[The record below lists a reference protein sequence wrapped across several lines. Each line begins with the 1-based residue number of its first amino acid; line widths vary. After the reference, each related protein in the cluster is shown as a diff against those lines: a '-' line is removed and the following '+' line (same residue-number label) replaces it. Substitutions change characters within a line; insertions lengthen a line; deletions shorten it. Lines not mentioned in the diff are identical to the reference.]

1 MKEENKPELM
11 IQTKNKDA
19 YAVQILTRNYL
30 ETKNEGVNI
39 HLYGELI
46 NDIDAFTSEIE
57 NIQDMN
63 IKFKSRNPQFVSP
76 RTIKVFLEL
85 RDIDDEEP
93 LRNKYV
99 STVDVKYSRELKF
112 KDILPL
118 LIKTKYP
125 ENTSVQIIYVSSD
138 TGNYKQPIMTE
149 NIDCFNRYK
158 NELFKLSVEEQEII
172 VNALLNDSKSYHKL
186 SPAEALMYVINRYK
200 SGKLKNERDE
210 RFEVFINNF
219 QKLSI
224 IELTLYELIKTPM
237 TERSW
242 RCELGIFDAD
252 DYK

>member
-1 MKEENKPELM
+1 MKEVNKPELM

-57 NIQDMN
+57 SIQDMN
-63 IKFKSRNPQFVSP
+63 VKFKSRNPQFVSP
-76 RTIKVFLEL
+76 RTIKAFLEL
-85 RDIDDEEP
+85 RDIDDESIES
-93 LRNKYV
+93 KYV
-99 STVDVKYSRELKF
+99 STVDVKYSRELLF
-112 KDILPL
+112 KDILSL
-118 LIKTKYP
+118 LTKTKYP

-138 TGNYKQPIMTE
+138 TSNYKQLTMTE
-149 NIDCFNRYK
+149 NIECFNRYK
-158 NELFKLSVEEQEII
+158 NEFFKLNIEEQEII

-200 SGKLKNERDE
+200 SGKLKIERDE
-210 RFEVFINNF
+210 RFDTFINNF

-242 RCELGIFDAD
+242 RRELGIFDVE